1 MFGCAP
7 EVLTEDF
14 GNRNSELPKE
24 FVIFFPTLLTKCATN
39 NSNKDTYMV
48 QKLNRQ
54 KISTLKVYR
63 N

>member
-1 MFGCAP
+1 MLGCAP

-39 NSNKDTYMV
+39 NSNKDTYIV
-48 QKLNRQ
+48 QKSNR
-54 KISTLKVYR
+54 
-63 N
+63 